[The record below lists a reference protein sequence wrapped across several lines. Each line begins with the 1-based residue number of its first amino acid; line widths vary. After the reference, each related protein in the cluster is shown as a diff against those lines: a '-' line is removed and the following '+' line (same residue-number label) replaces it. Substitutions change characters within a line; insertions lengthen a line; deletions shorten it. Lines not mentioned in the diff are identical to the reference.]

1 MEIIFNLTSMTINQ
15 MMKILPFLLTT
26 ILIFSSARASQPDPN
41 APLTIT
47 LTPFGYYN
55 KWQTAVI
62 DLPKGRDLDIHVLNP
77 VQNPT
82 VQWHN
87 RGFQEKLPPLSIL
100 ESSDP
105 QPDLLNSVTAEICY
119 GSDSF
124 LGDLKFGMNYA
135 FHCFSS
141 NLVDPSQ
148 FATDPNAYPLVYHIK
163 ASNVAGT
170 SYIYFHYFVEN
181 APGSKERKLTHYA
194 QEYFNPRI
202 EVRVK

>member
-1 MEIIFNLTSMTINQ
+1 MTRSI
-15 MMKILPFLLTT
+15 
-26 ILIFSSARASQPDPN
+26 ILIFATILAFSSAGASQPDPN
-41 APLTIT
+41 VPLTIT
-47 LTPFGYYN
+47 LTPFGFYN
-55 KWQTAVI
+55 KWVTAVI
-62 DLPKGRDLDIHVLNP
+62 DLPKGRELEIQVLNP
-77 VQNPT
+77 VQNPL

-87 RGFQEKLPPLSIL
+87 RGFQEKLPNVF
-100 ESSDP
+100 SDAE
-105 QPDLLNSVTAEICY
+105 QPDLLNSVTAEIWY

-124 LGDLKFGMNYA
+124 WGDLEFGMNYC

-141 NLVDPSQ
+141 NLVDPNQ
-148 FATDPNAYPLVYHIK
+148 FKNEPNAYPLVYHIK

-170 SYIYFHYFVEN
+170 SYIYFYYFVEN